1 LPDRPPLPGAIGA
14 SHLQVYDSQ
23 APDGLRG
30 GTPHLHTACS
40 EAYAVVAGSGAVQTL
55 SPAGFVEVPLS
66 RGAFVWFTPG
76 TVHRLVNLD
85 GQLEIFVIM
94 QNSGLPEAGDL
105 VCTFPDEILAD
116 PAEYRALADLP
127 SGDVGEG
134 AVDVAARR
142 RRDLAVTGFV
152 ELRRAVETSGSEG
165 LAVLYERAAALVR
178 ERVPCFRAEW
188 QLGPACVAAATAAQ
202 LDALE
207 RGDYSHLECAGVY
220 AFESPPE
227 PRRPGCCGTLGR
239 FVP

>member
-1 LPDRPPLPGAIGA
+1 M
-14 SHLQVYDSQ
+14 VYDSE

-30 GTPHLHTACS
+30 GTPHLHTVCS
-40 EAYAVVAGSGAVQTL
+40 EAYAVVSGSGVVQTL

-66 RGAFVWFTPG
+66 RAAFVWFTPG

-85 GQLEIFVIM
+85 GELEIFVIM

-116 PAEYRALADLP
+116 HDRYRASADLP
-127 SGDVGEG
+127 SGGIDTG
-134 AVDVAARR
+134 ATDVAASH

-152 ELRRAVETSGSEG
+152 ELRRAVERSGPQA
-165 LAVLYERAAALVR
+165 LACLYERAVALIAG
-178 ERVPCFRAEW
+178 RVPRFRAEW
-188 QLGPACVAAATAAQ
+188 ERGAAHAAVSTAAQ

-207 RGDYSHLECAGVY
+207 RGDGSHLDHAGVF

-227 PRRPGCCGTLGR
+227 PRRPGCCGTLGT